1 MTHPISS
8 MSAQVILQCEN
19 PNHTRLL
26 ISQIIDQADDNA
38 NIINALVPMLKETI
52 EEYEVREINYDSYD
66 NDYDFCKET
75 LEQLEEDGVD
85 TLIFINYIKPGE
97 FNTTYPV
104 EIEDLQPEGL
114 NEEEILAEFD
124 DWVKIIRDKII
135 ERYRKGE
142 LPTGRDIVFAPNGLD
157 YQTEYSNRKPR
168 EDEKK
173 YLNRTHHDNFYYGEI

>member
-1 MTHPISS
+1 MTRPISS
-8 MSAQVILQCEN
+8 MNAQVILQCEN
-19 PNHTRLL
+19 PNHTKLL
-26 ISQIIDQADDNA
+26 VSDIFNQADDNA
-38 NIINALVPMLKETI
+38 NIISVLAPMLKQAI
-52 EEYEVREINYDSYD
+52 YDYDINLGYENT
-66 NDYDFCKET
+66 YDFC
-75 LEQLEEDGVD
+75 EEAMGALDEELD
-85 TLIFINYIKPGE
+85 KCLLFINYIKPGE
-97 FNTTYPV
+97 VNITYPI
-104 EIEDLQPEGL
+104 EIEDLKPEGL

-124 DWVKIIRDKII
+124 DWVRIIRDKII